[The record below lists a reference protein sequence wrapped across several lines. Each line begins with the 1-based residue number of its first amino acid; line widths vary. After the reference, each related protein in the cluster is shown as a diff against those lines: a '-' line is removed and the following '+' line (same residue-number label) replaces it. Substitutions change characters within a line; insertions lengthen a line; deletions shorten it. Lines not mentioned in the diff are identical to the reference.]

1 MNVVRLVISHVN
13 AVTVVA
19 LGGVAAGAVVAVLQ
33 DTEGAQAMD
42 GGQWCFLLCY
52 LSSLSEQI
60 N

>member
-42 GGQWCFLLCY
+42 GGQWCFFFCY
-52 LSSLSEQI
+52 LI
-60 N
+60 